1 MFVDY
6 IGLPERPVRGLMGY
20 FLSKIKQVMKN
31 IKSIKLPTSV
41 THLTLNKSQA
51 SESIP
56 WLCFKLCNAHISVH
70 YLDIEHFTKTN
81 SYFG

>member
-31 IKSIKLPTSV
+31 IKSIKPPTGIFFHN
-41 THLTLNKSQA
+41 TCIMK
-51 SESIP
+51 
-56 WLCFKLCNAHISVH
+56 K
-70 YLDIEHFTKTN
+70 DM
-81 SYFG
+81 